1 MKDVFRIQSVCTM
14 RMPIEF
20 ALENARA
27 DVTKSSVSLKMK
39 EVYYKNLH
47 ERA

>member
-1 MKDVFRIQSVCTM
+1 M

-20 ALENARA
+20 ALDNTQA
-27 DVTKSSVSLKMK
+27 DLQTMSVSLQMK

>member
-1 MKDVFRIQSVCTM
+1 MKDMFRIQSVCNM

-27 DVTKSSVSLKMK
+27 ELTKSNMSLKMK